1 MPVATG
7 KVVFLDGGGGLER
20 REPPAP
26 SRLAGYSVEHVRW
39 PETDVAPRL
48 PDGVSAVILALEEES
63 AGAARTAIAW
73 LEARRTH
80 VPVLALVPAEL
91 STELG
96 GRVARAADD
105 FAVGPARWSEID
117 LRLRRLVAAA
127 GDSVRVVA
135 RRLACELGMRNLVG
149 RDVAF
154 QKLLRDL
161 PRIAGSDATVLITGE
176 TGTGKELHARAIHQ
190 LGPRHDR
197 PFVAVDC
204 GAFPESLLESEL
216 FGHAAG
222 AFTDARAEHKG
233 LARMAE
239 GGTLFLDEVDALSLP
254 AQGKLLRFL
263 QERTF
268 KPLGDERHRQA
279 DVRILAATNRDL
291 GALVAEQRF
300 RPDLYFRLSVLLV
313 HLMPL
318 RERAGDIPILA
329 AHFLERCLAATPGRP
344 LRLTPAALEHLAR
357 HDYPGNVRELSNLIQ
372 RAAVMVE
379 GEEIDVQDLRQDFRR
394 DARREDRVAP
404 STPSPSDAM
413 SEPRAD
419 APSVA
424 AAPPSPRRGET
435 FREAKAQAVEDFERA
450 FVAEL
455 LRKHAGN
462 ITRASRDARKDRRA
476 FGRLVKKLGLDRAP
490 G

>member
-1 MPVATG
+1 MPVTTG
-7 KVVFLDGGGGLER
+7 KVVLLDGGGRLER
-20 REPPAP
+20 RAPPAP
-26 SRLAGYSVEHVRW
+26 SRLAGYSVERVCW
-39 PETDVAPRL
+39 PSADLAPSL
-48 PDGVSAVILALEEES
+48 PDGVSAVILALEEEARDV
-63 AGAARTAIAW
+63 AGTAIAW
-73 LEARRTH
+73 LEARRTQ
-80 VPVLALVPAEL
+80 VPVLALVPADL

-105 FAVGPARWSEID
+105 FAVGPARWPEID
-117 LRLRRLVAAA
+117 LRLRRLVAGA
-127 GDSVRVVA
+127 GDPVRVVA
-135 RRLACELGMRNLVG
+135 RRLACDLGMRNLVG
-149 RDVAF
+149 RDVGF

-161 PRIAGSDATVLITGE
+161 PRIAASDATVLITGE

-222 AFTDARAEHKG
+222 AFTDARVEHKG

-279 DVRILAATNRDL
+279 DVRVLAATNRDL
-291 GALVAEQRF
+291 GALVAQQRF
-300 RPDLYFRLSVLLV
+300 RADLYFRLGVLLV

-318 RERAGDIPILA
+318 RERAGDIPILV
-329 AHFLERCLAATPGRP
+329 AHFLERCAAATGRT
-344 LRLTPAALEHLAR
+344 LRLTPAAVEHLVG

-379 GEEIDVQDLRQDFRR
+379 GEEIDVGDLEIKRPPATSSEAT
-394 DARREDRVAP
+394 ARA
-404 STPSPSDAM
+404 S
-413 SEPRAD
+413 
-419 APSVA
+419 
-424 AAPPSPRRGET
+424 APPSASLGPVRRGDT
-435 FREAKAQAVEDFERA
+435 FREAKARAVEEFERA

-462 ITRASRDARKDRRA
+462 ITRASREARKDRRA
-476 FGRLVKKLGLDRAP
+476 FGRLVKKLGLDRTP